1 MRVIIDED
9 RCIACGACWDLCSS
23 VFRLGDAG
31 GAEVVTDPTSACWS
45 CVREA
50 AEDCPEGAITV
61 LEDEIG
67 PG

>member
-1 MRVIIDED
+1 MRVTIDED
-9 RCIACGACWDLCSS
+9 LCVACGACWDLCSS

-31 GAEVVTDPTSACWS
+31 VAEVVTDPSSACWS

-61 LEDEIG
+61 LDDEEG
-67 PG
+67 AG